1 MSFDKN
7 NILVYKLL
15 AWAIGLACVVVTI
28 SLVVNRTDPLDPKQ
42 AASVAL
48 LLLAAVWAS
57 RVAKSR
63 QPSST
68 LAVTSILFAAGCW
81 FTVFSTKAAAIIAGA
96 SFLVLLVNFS
106 MGDKADVDT
115 PKKKIKIRLPW

>member
-1 MSFDKN
+1 MSFDRN

-15 AWAIGLACVVVTI
+15 AWAMGLSCAIVAI
-28 SLVVNRTDPLDPKQ
+28 SLVVNRTGPLNAKQ
-42 AASVAL
+42 AASIAL
-48 LLLAAVWAS
+48 LLLAAAWAS

-63 QPSST
+63 RPSST
-68 LAVTSILFAAGCW
+68 FAVTSILFATGGGL
-81 FTVFSTKAAAIIAGA
+81 TVFSTKAAAIVAGT
-96 SFLVLLVNFS
+96 SFLILLVNFL